1 MYTGHRI
8 QKRTRTQSSSST
20 TEADLFQHRPL
31 SNETD
36 QNPADLENQETPDL
50 QAQSERAARFGHNF
64 GRVKVQDSTPGDIQ
78 FKLAIGAPGDK
89 YEQEADSVAAQV
101 MSMNAPT
108 SQQPVQRQGTEP
120 EEEEVQMKPLASTI
134 TPLVQRQEASEEQE
148 LQAKPLVQRQ
158 ETAPEEEELQTKPL
172 VQRQETAPEEEELQ
186 TKPLVQ
192 RQETAPEEEELQTKP
207 LGQRQEAAPEE
218 EELQTKPLV
227 QRQEAPEEEE
237 LQAKLLV
244 QRQEAPEEEE
254 LQAKPLV
261 QRQEA
266 PEEEELQAKPLV
278 QRQEAAP
285 EEEQLQAKPLVQRQ
299 ETAPEEE
306 QLQAKPLVQRQEA
319 APEEE
324 ELQAK
329 PLVQRQEAAP
339 EEEELQAKPLVQRQE
354 AAPEEEQLQT
364 KRSPDGNSHA
374 SNNLESQLGASKGS
388 GSPLP
393 DQVRSFMEP
402 RFGADFSQV
411 RVHTDSNAV
420 QMNQALGAQAFTHG
434 HDVYFGAGKS
444 PAISDLTAHE
454 LTHVVQQTGAIQ
466 AAPGSGAAKKKE
478 EAKKKK
484 EEQEKKKLEEMK
496 TILDASATGKEAL
509 KLMEDHK
516 VAVKF
521 KPGGGSYFDSSSNSM
536 VIDSHETA
544 ANSALT
550 FVHEMNHARYHH
562 EGLSADVT
570 SLSREDYVKKMVEE
584 EAEGTVKSI
593 EAKIELEGT
602 KIDGSKASFP
612 LEKEYRKAYKASIDA
627 AKAKLPKRG
636 LIGTM
641 IDEARLLVA
650 ARIAGK
656 ERVIKG
662 FMDGEVVTSNT
673 KESYSKYYGKYWDKV
688 NKNKTK

>member
-8 QKRTRTQSSSST
+8 QKRTRTQSSSSAA
-20 TEADLFQHRPL
+20 EADLFRHRPL

-36 QNPADLENQETPDL
+36 PTPADLENQETPNL

-64 GRVKVQDSTPGDIQ
+64 SRVKVQDSTPAVIQ
-78 FKLAIGAPGDK
+78 PKLAIGAPGDK

-101 MSMNAPT
+101 MSMNAPA
-108 SQQPVQRQGTEP
+108 SQQSLQRQATAP
-120 EEEEVQMKPLASTI
+120 EEEEVQMKPLASMI
-134 TPLVQRQEASEEQE
+134 T
-148 LQAKPLVQRQ
+148 PLVQRQ
-158 ETAPEEEELQTKPL
+158 ETAPEEEELQAKPL
-172 VQRQETAPEEEELQ
+172 VQREEAPEDEELQ
-186 TKPLVQ
+186 
-192 RQETAPEEEELQTKP
+192 A
-207 LGQRQEAAPEE
+207 
-218 EELQTKPLV
+218 KPLV
-227 QRQEAPEEEE
+227 QRQEAPED
-237 LQAKLLV
+237 
-244 QRQEAPEEEE
+244 EE

-266 PEEEELQAKPLV
+266 PEEE
-278 QRQEAAP
+278 
-285 EEEQLQAKPLVQRQ
+285 QLQA
-299 ETAPEEE
+299 
-306 QLQAKPLVQRQEA
+306 
-319 APEEE
+319 
-324 ELQAK
+324 
-329 PLVQRQEAAP
+329 
-339 EEEELQAKPLVQRQE
+339 
-354 AAPEEEQLQT
+354 

-393 DQVRSFMEP
+393 DDVRSFMEP

-411 RVHTDSNAV
+411 RVHTDSQAV
-420 QMNQALGAQAFTHG
+420 QMNQAVGAQAFTHG
-434 HDVYFGAGKS
+434 SDIYFGEGKS

-454 LTHVVQQTGAIQ
+454 LTHVVQQTCAIQ
-466 AAPGSGAAKKKE
+466 AAPGSGAVKKKE
-478 EAKKKK
+478 DAKKKK

-602 KIDGSKASFP
+602 KIDVSKASFP

-641 IDEARLLVA
+641 IDEAKLLIA

-673 KESYSKYYGKYWDKV
+673 KEAYSKYYGKYWDKV
-688 NKNKTK
+688 NKKKKK

>member
-1 MYTGHRI
+1 MYTGQRI
-8 QKRTRTQSSSST
+8 QKKNRTQSSSST

-36 QNPADLENQETPDL
+36 PTPADLENQETPDL

-108 SQQPVQRQGTEP
+108 SQPSLQRQGTEP

-172 VQRQETAPEEEELQ
+172 VQRQEAPEEEELQ
-186 TKPLVQ
+186 T
-192 RQETAPEEEELQTKP
+192 
-207 LGQRQEAAPEE
+207 
-218 EELQTKPLV
+218 
-227 QRQEAPEEEE
+227 
-237 LQAKLLV
+237 
-244 QRQEAPEEEE
+244 
-254 LQAKPLV
+254 KPLV

-285 EEEQLQAKPLVQRQ
+285 EEEELQAKPLVQRQEEAPEEELQAKPLVQRQEAPEEEELQAKALVQRQEAPEEEELQAKPWVQRQEAAPEEEELQAKPLVQRQ

-306 QLQAKPLVQRQEA
+306 QLQAKPWVQRQET
-319 APEEE
+319 
-324 ELQAK
+324 
-329 PLVQRQEAAP
+329 AP

-454 LTHVVQQTGAIQ
+454 LTHVVQQTGTIQ
-466 AAPGSGAAKKKE
+466 AAPGSGAATKKE
-478 EAKKKK
+478 DAKKKK

-602 KIDGSKASFP
+602 KIDVSKASFP

-688 NKNKTK
+688 NKKKTK

>member
-1 MYTGHRI
+1 MYTGQRI
-8 QKRTRTQSSSST
+8 QKRTRTQSSSSA
-20 TEADLFQHRPL
+20 TEADLFRHRPL

-36 QNPADLENQETPDL
+36 PTPADLENQETPDL
-50 QAQSERAARFGHNF
+50 QTQSERAARFGHNF
-64 GRVKVQDSTPGDIQ
+64 SRVKVQDSTPAVIQ
-78 FKLAIGAPGDK
+78 PKLAIGAPGDK

-101 MSMNAPT
+101 MSMNAPA

-120 EEEEVQMKPLASTI
+120 EEDEVQMKPLASMI
-134 TPLVQRQEASEEQE
+134 TPLVQRQEAAPEQEEQLQAKPLVQPQETAPEEEELQAKPLVQRQEAAPQEEELQAKPLVQRQEAAPQEEE

-158 ETAPEEEELQTKPL
+158 ETAPEEEELQAKPL
-172 VQRQETAPEEEELQ
+172 V
-186 TKPLVQ
+186 
-192 RQETAPEEEELQTKP
+192 
-207 LGQRQEAAPEE
+207 QRQEAAPEE
-218 EELQTKPLV
+218 EQLQT
-227 QRQEAPEEEE
+227 
-237 LQAKLLV
+237 
-244 QRQEAPEEEE
+244 
-254 LQAKPLV
+254 KPLV

-285 EEEQLQAKPLVQRQ
+285 EEEQLQTKPLVQRQ
-299 ETAPEEE
+299 ES
-306 QLQAKPLVQRQEA
+306 
-319 APEEE
+319 
-324 ELQAK
+324 
-329 PLVQRQEAAP
+329 
-339 EEEELQAKPLVQRQE
+339 
-354 AAPEEEQLQT
+354 APEEEQLQT

-478 EAKKKK
+478 DAKKKK

-550 FVHEMNHARYHH
+550 FVHEMNHARYYH
-562 EGLSADVT
+562 EGLSADVS

-602 KIDGSKASFP
+602 KIDVSKASFP

-641 IDEARLLVA
+641 IDEARLLVG

-673 KESYSKYYGKYWDKV
+673 KEPYSKYYGKYWDKV
-688 NKNKTK
+688 NKKKTK